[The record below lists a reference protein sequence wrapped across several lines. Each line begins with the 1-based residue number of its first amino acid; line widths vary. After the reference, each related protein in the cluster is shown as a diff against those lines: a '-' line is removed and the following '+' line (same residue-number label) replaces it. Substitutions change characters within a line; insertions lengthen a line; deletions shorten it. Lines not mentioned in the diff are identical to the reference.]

1 MESWTYD
8 WTLGFQGFLF
18 DVFPDTCQVAV
29 QSFFVAL
36 VDDVDEVFQL
46 FTNALH
52 MTFGT
57 RVEKDFPKEA
67 VVFAQHALSYFQMA
81 FECRARCI
89 LMFHHR
95 SKGESR
101 HERNTERVGHGLVVF
116 LERIFADM

>member
-57 RVEKDFPKEA
+57 RVEKGFPEGGSR
-67 VVFAQHALSYFQMA
+67 LRS
-81 FECRARCI
+81 ARPE
-89 LMFHHR
+89 LF
-95 SKGESR
+95 SDG
-101 HERNTERVGHGLVVF
+101 V
-116 LERIFADM
+116 

>member
-67 VVFAQHALSYFQMA
+67 VVFRWRL
-81 FECRARCI
+81 
-89 LMFHHR
+89 
-95 SKGESR
+95 
-101 HERNTERVGHGLVVF
+101 NVVPG
-116 LERIFADM
+116 AS